1 MPIPCQSLEKLHRDK
16 FTYHGFVKPLDDG
29 PDDIIAKQLVFM
41 VGVEAMQELK
51 DEDGN
56 LKIDVTIH
64 ALKEEAKD
72 MDIESGV
79 EDESE

>member
-1 MPIPCQSLEKLHRDK
+1 MHFWFKKSKLFSRSDAQ
-16 FTYHGFVKPLDDG
+16 PENQILNSNEG
-29 PDDIIAKQLVFM
+29 PDYLAAKQLVFM
-41 VGVEAMQELK
+41 VGVEAMKELK
-51 DEDGN
+51 DENDN

-72 MDIESGV
+72 LDIESGV